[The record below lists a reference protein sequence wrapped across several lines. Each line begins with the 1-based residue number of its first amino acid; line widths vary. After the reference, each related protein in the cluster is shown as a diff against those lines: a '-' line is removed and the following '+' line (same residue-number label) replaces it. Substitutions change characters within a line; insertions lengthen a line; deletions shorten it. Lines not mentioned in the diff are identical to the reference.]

1 MLICSM
7 LFHRLAGFSF
17 FSVMLWLDRKL
28 VNYFQDEANSF
39 FSALIQS
46 LTGVTALTRKEVFF
60 KWMIIRKIFSTFCF
74 FMYWD
79 SEYIRVRIII
89 EKVTWNTGFSHSCAF
104 VMANQSGFLL
114 LELFTP
120 HAYVFL
126 DSWFRVAILELLC
139 LHLDMQLTLH

>member
-1 MLICSM
+1 M

-60 KWMIIRKIFSTFCF
+60 K
-74 FMYWD
+74 
-79 SEYIRVRIII
+79 
-89 EKVTWNTGFSHSCAF
+89 
-104 VMANQSGFLL
+104 
-114 LELFTP
+114 
-120 HAYVFL
+120 
-126 DSWFRVAILELLC
+126 
-139 LHLDMQLTLH
+139 